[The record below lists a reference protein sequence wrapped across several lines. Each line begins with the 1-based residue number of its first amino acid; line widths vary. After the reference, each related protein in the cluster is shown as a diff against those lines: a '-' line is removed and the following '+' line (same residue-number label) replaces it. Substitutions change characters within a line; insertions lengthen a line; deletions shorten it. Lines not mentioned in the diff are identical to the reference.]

1 VAIVADNGSPTLT
14 RPRLLQ
20 MMQAYKET
28 SLIKTGVR
36 LGLFDHIA
44 EAGTMDVAA
53 ASVAIDSNP
62 RGTKILLNALAALHV
77 LETNGERYWLA
88 RGADELLVR
97 KSDGFV
103 GDMVHVFASDH
114 EWDSL
119 KDLTSAV
126 RQGGTVQDVHA
137 ETPEYEYWE
146 AFAEHAPLVARP
158 TADVLAEA
166 IRPWAAG
173 REHLDVLD
181 MACGHGVYGYTV
193 AQRYPQAEVWSLD
206 WQNVLDVAVGHAERM
221 GVRDRTHLVT
231 GDMFDIPLGGPYD
244 LVLIT
249 NVLHHFSEER
259 AAELVRRAASV
270 VKPDGRLG
278 VVGFTTSD
286 VLPGDDPAPHLFSV
300 LMLAWTHEGEVHSEE
315 SYRRIFGSAGFAQPT
330 VSTVPGIPFRVLVAE
345 RA

>member
-1 VAIVADNGSPTLT
+1 VADTGSPTLT

-28 SLIKTGVR
+28 SLIKTGMQ
-36 LGLFDHIA
+36 LDLFDHLA

-53 ASVAIDSNP
+53 ASLAIDSDP
-62 RGTKILLNALAALHV
+62 RGTKILLNALAALRV
-77 LETNGERYWLA
+77 IETDGSHYWLA

-97 KSDGFV
+97 KSDAFV
-103 GDMVHVFASDH
+103 GDMVHVFASDY

-119 KDLTSAV
+119 KHFAAAV
-126 RQGGTVQDVHA
+126 RKGGTVDDVHA

-146 AFAEHAPLVARP
+146 AFADHMPVVAKP
-158 TADVLAEA
+158 TADVLADA
-166 IRPWAAG
+166 IEPWAAD
-173 REHLDVLD
+173 REQLDVLD

-193 AQRYPQAEVWSLD
+193 AQRYQQAQVWSLD
-206 WQNVLDVAVGHAERM
+206 WQNVLEVAASHAERM
-221 GVRDRTHLVT
+221 GVRDRTHLIT

-259 AAELVRRAASV
+259 AAALVKRAASV
-270 VKPDGRLG
+270 LKPDGRLG

-286 VLPGDDPAPHLFSV
+286 ALPQDDPAPHLFSV
-300 LMLAWTHEGEVHSEE
+300 LMLAWTYEGEVHSEA
-315 SYRRIFGSAGFAQPT
+315 SYRNIFEGAGFSRPT
-330 VSTVPGIPFRVLVAE
+330 ISTVPGIPFRVLVAA
-345 RA
+345 RS